1 MIREL
6 IAATQNPEY
15 VEPRQGFADFA
26 QVIQSMDMSAQRRSQ
41 FARILDTNTPP
52 QDGITP
58 VLAQMNTRFETIQ
71 NAIEMDR
78 KQNNQIIQDLV
89 AWSDNTKDLE
99 DIPSLAQRIVGS
111 THLAQNHSEKS
122 YLAALDS
129 SILNPSVHIPVA
141 ISPLQN
147 LAPLVSVTAD
157 TPVAPSA
164 QTTFASMITD
174 QGLRQAQ

>member
-26 QVIQSMDMSAQRRSQ
+26 EVIQSMEMSPQRRSQ

-52 QDGITP
+52 QDGISP

-71 NAIEMDR
+71 NAIEMDI

-89 AWSDNTKDLE
+89 AWSNNTKNLE

-122 YLAALDS
+122 YLTALDS

-141 ISPLQN
+141 STLQN